1 MDRQSFSANKQSVS
15 ANKNNFRPPIVT
27 IMGHVDHGKTTLLDV
42 IRKSNIAAGEHG
54 GITQHIGAYEIT
66 YQDKPI
72 TFIDTP
78 GHAAFEKMRSRGA
91 EVADIVIL
99 VVAAND
105 GVKPQTKEAIKHI
118 KLANKP
124 IIVAITKTDLPDV
137 NLDKVKKELEKEE
150 IIVESYGGDVPVVEV
165 AATKDKGISD
175 LLEIINLVWQLSPV
189 QSEPT
194 APLEAIVIESFLDKS
209 RGPVSSVIIKKGTL
223 KIGQKIQIGG
233 ETISVRALIDDNGKT
248 VKSAEPG
255 KPVEILGFK
264 KTLDVGTIVTDLN
277 KQTATA
283 PQTQIT
289 LAEILKRSEEA
300 RDRFKIIIKADV
312 VGSLE
317 AILLNLP
324 EKILPIM
331 SGIGEV
337 NNADISF
344 AKAAGAPIIAFNV
357 KIAPNAKS
365 QSEKEGVI
373 IRPYN
378 VIYQLIEEM
387 QDIAQSFAAAKQE
400 LKITARGKVIAQF
413 DIEGQK
419 VAGVMVTSGK
429 LRLGDKIIIKNNEQD
444 PGKEA
449 EIASLKRFKKD
460 VDVVSNGQDC
470 GIVFKPNIDFAIG
483 SIIESFGKN

>member
-1 MDRQSFSANKQSVS
+1 MDQKQE
-15 ANKNNFRPPIVT
+15 NFRPPIVT

-42 IRKSNIAAGEHG
+42 IRKTNVAAGEHG
-54 GITQHIGAYEIT
+54 GITQHIGAYQIT
-66 YQDKPI
+66 FQDKKI

-91 EVADIVIL
+91 EVADIIIL

-118 KLANKP
+118 KIAGKP
-124 IIVAITKTDLPDV
+124 LIVALTKTDLPDI
-137 NLDKVKKELEKEE
+137 NLDRVKKELEKEE
-150 IIVESYGGDVPVVEV
+150 IIVESYGGDVPIVEV
-165 AATKDKGISD
+165 AATKGKGISD
-175 LLEIINLVWQLSPV
+175 LLEIISLVWQLNPQKS
-189 QSEPT
+189 QPT
-194 APLEAIVIESFLDKS
+194 EPLEAVVIESFMDKS
-209 RGPVSSVIIKKGTL
+209 RGPVSSVIINKGTL
-223 KIGQKIQIGG
+223 NVGQKILIDG
-233 ETISVRALIDDNGKT
+233 ETISVRSLIDDAGKQ
-248 VKSAEPG
+248 VKQAEPS

-264 KTLDVGTIVTDLN
+264 NTLEVGSIVTDIN
-277 KQTATA
+277 QQAVISPIA
-283 PQTQIT
+283 PVT
-289 LAEILKRSEEA
+289 LSEILRRSEEA
-300 RDRFKIIIKADV
+300 RDRFKIILKADV

-378 VIYQLIEEM
+378 VIYQLIEDM
-387 QDIAQSFAAAKQE
+387 ADVAQSFTAAKQE
-400 LKITARGKVIAQF
+400 LKITGRAKVIAEF
-413 DIEGQK
+413 NIEGQR

-429 LRLGDKIIIKNNEQD
+429 LRLGDQLIIRNNDQD
-444 PGKEA
+444 PGRDV
-449 EIASLKRFKKD
+449 EITSLKKFKKD
-460 VDVVSNGQDC
+460 VDFVSNGQDC